1 MNLRKRILSLRL
13 FLASVTFAISLMGIV
28 GKELLLVLLNGA
40 VPARSVKESVMKK
53 LANPEAVLWLG
64 AGIIIMIG
72 VVAIAIIS
80 ICM

>member
-1 MNLRKRILSLRL
+1 M
-13 FLASVTFAISLMGIV
+13 FAISLMGIA
-28 GKELLLVLLNGA
+28 GKELLLALLNGA

-53 LANPEAVLWLG
+53 LAKPEAVLWLG

-72 VVAIAIIS
+72 VIAIAIIS

>member
-1 MNLRKRILSLRL
+1 L
-13 FLASVTFAISLMGIV
+13 GIV
-28 GKELLLVLLNGA
+28 GKELLLALLNGA

-72 VVAIAIIS
+72 VIAIAIIS

>member
-1 MNLRKRILSLRL
+1 M
-13 FLASVTFAISLMGIV
+13 FAISLVGIV
-28 GKELLLVLLNGA
+28 GKELLLDLLNGA

-53 LANPEAVLWLG
+53 LANPEAVMWLG

-72 VVAIAIIS
+72 VIAIAIIS

>member
-1 MNLRKRILSLRL
+1 
-13 FLASVTFAISLMGIV
+13 
-28 GKELLLVLLNGA
+28 
-40 VPARSVKESVMKK
+40 MKK

>member
-1 MNLRKRILSLRL
+1 
-13 FLASVTFAISLMGIV
+13 MGIV
-28 GKELLLVLLNGA
+28 GKELLLALLNGA

-72 VVAIAIIS
+72 VIAIAIIS

>member
-13 FLASVTFAISLMGIV
+13 FLALVTFAISLMGIV
-28 GKELLLVLLNGA
+28 GKELLLALLNGA